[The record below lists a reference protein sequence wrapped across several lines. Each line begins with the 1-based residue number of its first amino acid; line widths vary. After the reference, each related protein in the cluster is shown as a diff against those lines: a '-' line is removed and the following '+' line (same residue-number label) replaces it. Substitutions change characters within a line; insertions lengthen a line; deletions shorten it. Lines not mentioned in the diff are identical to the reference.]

1 MGYQFSPP
9 NFFYSGDFGLS
20 MRFNLIKIGNGGA
33 VKTFNVIGEETRA
46 DFLFFHGGLPG
57 TKQPSRTACGH
68 ILKCSLPDKAANDLF
83 WMQFPVIIV
92 DSSQNKW
99 VYIIFIVKPYT
110 FTFEMS
116 MKMGVLKL
124 RGP

>member
-1 MGYQFSPP
+1 M
-9 NFFYSGDFGLS
+9 
-20 MRFNLIKIGNGGA
+20 
-33 VKTFNVIGEETRA
+33 A
-46 DFLFFHGGLPG
+46 DFSFFNSGLPD
-57 TKQPSRTACGH
+57 TKQPSWIACVGLH
-68 ILKCSLPDKAANDLF
+68 VHKCSLPDKAANDLF